1 MFDADL
7 KPGKHTLLLKTVT
20 VENRKHGGQAAR
32 ILQFVAN

>member
-7 KPGKHTLLLKTVT
+7 KPGKHTLKLKTAT
-20 VENRKHGGQAAR
+20 IEGRKQGGQAAR